1 MSDSYGKDREWTK
14 LLPNRSLD
22 IYEEY
27 LNLFFETMFERQE
40 IWYKRFIKNEP
51 RPWTENQILNDYK
64 FTNVYRE
71 LDRNS
76 QYLIKN
82 IIMVE
87 SNPIELLWKMM
98 FYRYF
103 NCPETFEFLKTK
115 KPDWGNGIPS
125 RSQYDASEFL
135 EFITEFRDAGN
146 NPFTQAYLI
155 NSMAC
160 PGQKR
165 DWCYTQKVI
174 PSLLSNVLRL
184 FTILKSAK
192 TPEEIIQ
199 YLKRLPAIADFIAH
213 EFYQD
218 FTYVDKYS
226 PFGLSLMKFDQND
239 FTNVG
244 PGCNLGIRL
253 VMPNRETPD
262 QKLQAI
268 YDLRDISHDMLA
280 QYGEFKY
287 IEWNKKKLRYN
298 VTPGKG
304 QLSLHQIEM
313 QLCEFQKYWKMMIG
327 EGKQRSK
334 FIEKTKSIEICR

>member
-1 MSDSYGKDREWTK
+1 MRDSYGKNRQWK
-14 LLPNRSLD
+14 QLLPDRNLD
-22 IYEEY
+22 VYDEH
-27 LNLFFETMFERQE
+27 LKLFFETMFERQE
-40 IWYKRFIKNEP
+40 IWYKRFIRQEE
-51 RPWTENQILNDYK
+51 RPWTKNKIFDNYK

-87 SNPIELLWKMM
+87 SNPLELLWKMM

-115 KPDWGNGIPS
+115 KPKWVNGIPT
-125 RSQYDASEFL
+125 RKEYNAEEFL
-135 EFITEFRDAGN
+135 ELITEFREAGN

-165 DWCYTQKVI
+165 DWCYTQKVL
-174 PSLLSNVLRL
+174 PSLLSNLLRL
-184 FTILKSAK
+184 FTILKTAES
-192 TPEEIIQ
+192 PHHIIQ

-226 PFGLSLMKFDQND
+226 PFNLSLMKFNQND

-244 PGCNLGIRL
+244 PGANLGIRL
-253 VMPNRETPD
+253 IFPNRETGEE
-262 QKLQAI
+262 KLQAI
-268 YDLRDISHDMLA
+268 YDLRDLSHDMLA

-287 IEWNKKKLRYN
+287 IEWDKKKLEYK
-298 VTPGKG
+298 VIPGKG
-304 QLSLHQIEM
+304 ELSLHPIEM
-313 QLCEFQKYWKMMIG
+313 YLCEFQKYWKMMIG
-327 EGKQRSK
+327 EGKQRGK
-334 FIEKTKSIEICR
+334 FQIKTLSL